1 MKSLKKYGTA
11 ALCLSLSAALAGCT
25 PSIGANTV
33 SALTVDGYE
42 VPAGMFIYY
51 TIQGYNEAADIVGNQ
66 NGGAEVKA
74 KDVRNSNIDSISS
87 TDWIQD
93 KATEYCVEFTNI
105 MHEYDAIGAEL
116 TQEEKEQAADMAE
129 YYYNMNPMLAENGVS
144 LDSMLKMA
152 ENTYKEQAVFEYYY
166 GFDGPD
172 GCSEEELKDYFDE
185 NYARVKYVAIRLT
198 DDDGE
203 KVSADVERKLRNM
216 ADKYVKQINAK
227 SSELDKMLEV
237 NAVQE
242 DYDEYVAS
250 QTTTADGE
258 DEVTTTTTTT
268 TAAPDETTETTT
280 TNPYES
286 ERLIQKNTT
295 TAASEAGTMDSA
307 TESADDTESAEE
319 TEDEKNSRL
328 FNEFIFNEL
337 PLGEAKAYD
346 YSDDT
351 IYVVIRGDLRERM
364 TEDDYWSESYINNL
378 RSQRYYENFTEKLDA
393 KAEQLSVEK
402 NKSAY
407 RRYEPFKLVLE
418 NEA

>member
-328 FNEFIFNEL
+328 FNEFI
-337 PLGEAKAYD
+337 
-346 YSDDT
+346 
-351 IYVVIRGDLRERM
+351 
-364 TEDDYWSESYINNL
+364 
-378 RSQRYYENFTEKLDA
+378 
-393 KAEQLSVEK
+393 
-402 NKSAY
+402 
-407 RRYEPFKLVLE
+407 
-418 NEA
+418 

>member
-1 MKSLKKYGTA
+1 MKSKKKYGTA

-25 PSIGANTV
+25 PSIGGNTA

-51 TIQGYNEAADIVGNQ
+51 TIQGYNEAANIVANQ
-66 NGGAEVKA
+66 NGGAEVKT

-87 TDWIQD
+87 TDWIQN
-93 KATEYCVEFTNI
+93 KATEYCVDFANI
-105 MHEYDAIGAEL
+105 QREYDAIGSEL
-116 TQEEKEQAADMAE
+116 TQEEKDEAADMAA

-166 GFDGPD
+166 GFDGTD
-172 GCSEEELKDYFDE
+172 GCTEEELKDYFDE
-185 NYARVKYVAIRLT
+185 NYARIKYVTIKLT
-198 DDDGE
+198 DDEGE

-216 ADKYVKQINAK
+216 ADSYAKQINSK

-242 DYDEYVAS
+242 SYEEYVAS
-250 QTTTADGE
+250 QTTAAYE
-258 DEVTTTTTTT
+258 DEAVTTTTTTT
-268 TAAPDETTETTT
+268 TAAPDETTTAAT
-280 TNPYES
+280 TNPYDS
-286 ERLIQKNTT
+286 ERLIQKNVT
-295 TAASEAGTMDSA
+295 TAAVEDAGTMDS
-307 TESADDTESAEE
+307 TTESAEE
-319 TEDEKNSRL
+319 TDDEKNTRL
-328 FNEFIFNEL
+328 FNEFVFNEL
-337 PLGEAKAYD
+337 PLGEAKVYE

-364 TEDDYWSESYINNL
+364 TEDDYWSENYISSL
-378 RSQRYYENFTEKLDA
+378 QSQRYYESFTEKLDA
-393 KAEQLSVEK
+393 KAEQLTVEK